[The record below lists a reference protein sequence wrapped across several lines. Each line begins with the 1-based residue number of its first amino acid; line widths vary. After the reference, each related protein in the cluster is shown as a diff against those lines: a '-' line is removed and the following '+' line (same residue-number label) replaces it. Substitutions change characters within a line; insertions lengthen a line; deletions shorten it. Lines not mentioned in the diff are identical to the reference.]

1 MINNLGIVGVGKLG
15 ICYAI
20 ILAKAGYKVY
30 IYDINRLILDNIK
43 NDTYNYNEPGLN
55 DLISEFKSN
64 IILSYDLNDI
74 YKNCDIIFTYI
85 QTPSLDNGLYNHEY
99 IDKFINET
107 LKFDN
112 NDNDNDNDNDNK
124 IIIINSTVI
133 PEYCNSI
140 KEKLK
145 LNNFSLCYNPS
156 FIAQGSIISN
166 IINPDIILI
175 GIDDNDND
183 NNYNKIID
191 IYDKILINNDK
202 NKYKKMNLLEAEITK
217 LSINCF
223 ITTKITYA
231 NMIGDYLINKN
242 CNPDIVLNAIGSDSR
257 IGNKYFKYGFGYGG
271 PCLPRDNKALYEY
284 GNQNNYN
291 FNICNI
297 NDMNNAKHLL
307 FQFENLKNSKE
318 PIEFKYI
325 TYKDISDILEQ
336 SQKLELAILLAKNKN
351 KVIIYERPFIIEILK
366 NKYNDLFEYKELCCL
381 YPNLFI

>member
-1 MINNLGIVGVGKLG
+1 MNNIGIIGVGKLG

-20 ILAKAGYKVY
+20 ILAKAGYKVF
-30 IYDINRLILDNIK
+30 IYDINKIILDNIK
-43 NDTYNYNEPGLN
+43 NNTYNYNEPGLN
-55 DLISEFKSN
+55 DLITEFKSN
-64 IILSYDLNDI
+64 LILSYNLNDI
-74 YKNCDIIFTYI
+74 YNNCDIIFTYI

-99 IDKFINET
+99 INNFIDET
-107 LKFDN
+107 LKIDN
-112 NDNDNDNDNDNK
+112 KENK
-124 IIIINSTVI
+124 IIVINSTVI

-156 FIAQGSIISN
+156 FIAQGSIINN

-175 GIDDNDND
+175 GLDDNND
-183 NNYNKIID
+183 DNYNKIVNIYNKIVID
-191 IYDKILINNDK
+191 NK
-202 NKYKKMNLLEAEITK
+202 NKYKRMNLLEAEITK

-242 CNPDIVLNAIGSDSR
+242 CNPDIVLNAIGSDTR
-257 IGNKYFKYGFGYGG
+257 IGSKYFNYGFGYGG

-284 GNQNNYN
+284 GKINNYD

-297 NDMNNAKHLL
+297 NDMNNKNHLL
-307 FQFENLKNSKE
+307 FQYEKLRNSNE

-325 TYKDISDILEQ
+325 TYKDTSDILEQ

-351 KVIIYERPFIIEILK
+351 KIIIYERPYIIEILK
-366 NKYNDLFEYKELCCL
+366 NKYNDLFEYREL
-381 YPNLFI
+381 

>member
-112 NDNDNDNDNDNK
+112 NDNDNK

>member
-1 MINNLGIVGVGKLG
+1 MINIGIVGVGKLG

-20 ILAKAGYKVY
+20 ILAKSGYKVF
-30 IYDINRLILDNIK
+30 IYDINKIILDNIK
-43 NDTYNYNEPGLN
+43 NNTYNYNEPGLN
-55 DLISEFKSN
+55 DLITEFKSN
-64 IILSYDLNDI
+64 LILLYDLNDI
-74 YKNCDIIFTYI
+74 YNNCDIIFTYI

-99 IDKFINET
+99 INNFIDET
-107 LKFDN
+107 LKIDN
-112 NDNDNDNDNDNK
+112 KEDK

-140 KEKLK
+140 KDKLK
-145 LNNFSLCYNPS
+145 SKKFSLCYNPS
-156 FIAQGSIISN
+156 FIAQGSIINN

-175 GIDDNDND
+175 GLDEENED
-183 NNYNKIID
+183 NYNKIVD
-191 IYDKILINNDK
+191 IYDKILINNNDK
-202 NKYKKMNLLEAEITK
+202 TKYKKMNLLEAEITK

-257 IGNKYFKYGFGYGG
+257 IGTKYFNYGFGYGG

-284 GNQNNYN
+284 GKLNNYD

-297 NDMNNAKHLL
+297 NDLNNNNHLL
-307 FQFENLKNSKE
+307 FQYEKLRNSNE
-318 PIEFKYI
+318 PIEFRYI
-325 TYKDISDILEQ
+325 TYKDTSDILEQ

-351 KVIIYERPFIIEILK
+351 KVIIYERPYIIEILK
-366 NKYNDLFEYKELCCL
+366 DKYNDLFEYKEL
-381 YPNLFI
+381 

>member
-1 MINNLGIVGVGKLG
+1 MINIGIVGVGKLG

-20 ILAKAGYKVY
+20 ILAKSGYKVF
-30 IYDINRLILDNIK
+30 IYDINKIILDNIK
-43 NDTYNYNEPGLN
+43 NNTYNYNEHGLN
-55 DLISEFKSN
+55 DLITEFKSN
-64 IILSYDLNDI
+64 LILLYDLNDI
-74 YKNCDIIFTYI
+74 YNNCDIIFTYI

-99 IDKFINET
+99 INNFIDET
-107 LKFDN
+107 LKIDN
-112 NDNDNDNDNDNK
+112 KENK
-124 IIIINSTVI
+124 IIVINSTVI

-145 LNNFSLCYNPS
+145 SNNFSLCYNPS
-156 FIAQGSIISN
+156 FIAQGSIINN

-175 GIDDNDND
+175 GLDEDNED
-183 NNYNKIID
+183 NYNKIVD
-191 IYDKILINNDK
+191 IYDKILINNNDK
-202 NKYKKMNLLEAEITK
+202 TKYKKMNLLEAEITK

-257 IGNKYFKYGFGYGG
+257 IGTKYFNYGFGYGG

-284 GNQNNYN
+284 GKLNNYD

-297 NDMNNAKHLL
+297 NDLNNNNHLL
-307 FQFENLKNSKE
+307 FQYEKLRNSNE
-318 PIEFKYI
+318 PIEFRYI
-325 TYKDISDILEQ
+325 TYKDTSDILEQ

-351 KVIIYERPFIIEILK
+351 KVIIYERPYIIKILK
-366 NKYNDLFEYKELCCL
+366 DKYNNLFEYKEL
-381 YPNLFI
+381 

>member
-1 MINNLGIVGVGKLG
+1 MINIGIVGVGRLG
-15 ICYAI
+15 ICYSI

-30 IYDINRLILDNIK
+30 IYDINTYILDNIK
-43 NDTYNYNEPGLN
+43 NNTYDYSEPGLN

-64 IILSYDLNDI
+64 LILAYNLNDI
-74 YKNCDIIFTYI
+74 YNNCDVIFTYI

-99 IDKFINET
+99 INNFIDET
-107 LKFDN
+107 LKFN
-112 NDNDNDNDNDNK
+112 NDKDK

-145 LNNFSLCYNPS
+145 SNNFSLCYNPS
-156 FIAQGSIISN
+156 FIAQGSIINN

-175 GIDDNDND
+175 GIDDDGNTNKNKTYCKYQQSYYYDNT
-183 NNYNKIID
+183 NYNKIVD
-191 IYDKILINNDK
+191 IYDKILINDNG
-202 NKYKKMNLLEAEITK
+202 NYKRMNLLESEITK

-242 CNPDIVLNAIGSDSR
+242 CDPDIVLNAIGSDTR
-257 IGNKYFKYGFGYGG
+257 IGNKYFNYGYGYGG

-284 GNQNNYN
+284 GKQNNYN

-297 NDMNNAKHLL
+297 NDLNNSKHLL
-307 FQFENLKNSKE
+307 FQYEHLKNSKE

-325 TYKDISDILEQ
+325 TYKDTSDILEE
-336 SQKLELAILLAKNKN
+336 SQKLELALLLANNKN
-351 KVIIYERPFIIEILK
+351 KVIIYERPNIIKILK
-366 NKYNDLFEYKELCCL
+366 NKYNDLFEYREIL
-381 YPNLFI
+381 

>member
-55 DLISEFKSN
+55 VLISEFKSN

-112 NDNDNDNDNDNK
+112 NDNDNDNK

-175 GIDDNDND
+175 GMDDNDND
-183 NNYNKIID
+183 NDNEYNKIID

-325 TYKDISDILEQ
+325 TYKDTSDILEQ

-366 NKYNDLFEYKELCCL
+366 NKYNDLFEYKEL
-381 YPNLFI
+381 

>member
-1 MINNLGIVGVGKLG
+1 MINIGIVGVGKLG

-20 ILAKAGYKVY
+20 ILAKSGYKVF
-30 IYDINRLILDNIK
+30 IYDINKIILDNIK
-43 NDTYNYNEPGLN
+43 NNIYNYNEPGLN
-55 DLISEFKSN
+55 NLISEFKSN
-64 IILSYDLNDI
+64 LILSYDLNDI
-74 YKNCDIIFTYI
+74 YNNCDIIFTYI

-99 IDKFINET
+99 INNFIDET
-107 LKFDN
+107 LKIDN
-112 NDNDNDNDNDNK
+112 KEDK

-156 FIAQGSIISN
+156 FIAQGSIINN

-175 GIDDNDND
+175 GLDEENED
-183 NNYNKIID
+183 NYNKIVD
-191 IYDKILINNDK
+191 IYDKILINNNDK
-202 NKYKKMNLLEAEITK
+202 TKYKKMNLLEAEITK

-257 IGNKYFKYGFGYGG
+257 IGTKYFNYGFGYGG

-284 GNQNNYN
+284 GKLNNYD

-297 NDMNNAKHLL
+297 NDLNNNNHLL
-307 FQFENLKNSKE
+307 FQYEKLRNSNE
-318 PIEFKYI
+318 PIEFRYI
-325 TYKDISDILEQ
+325 TYKDTSDILEQ

-351 KVIIYERPFIIEILK
+351 KVIIYERPYIIEILK
-366 NKYNDLFEYKELCCL
+366 DKYNNLFEYKEL
-381 YPNLFI
+381 

>member
-1 MINNLGIVGVGKLG
+1 MNNNIGIVGVGKLG
-15 ICYAI
+15 ICYSI

-30 IYDINRLILDNIK
+30 IYDINTVILDNIK
-43 NDTYNYNEPGLN
+43 NNTYNYNEPELN
-55 DLISEFKSN
+55 YLISEFKFN
-64 IILSYDLNDI
+64 IVLSYNLNDI

-85 QTPSLDNGLYNHEY
+85 QTPSLDNGLYNHTY
-99 IDKFINET
+99 IDNFINET
-107 LKFDN
+107 LKL
-112 NDNDNDNDNDNK
+112 NDNDNDNENDNENK

-133 PEYCNSI
+133 PEYCNTI

-145 LNNFSLCYNPS
+145 SKNFTLCYNPS
-156 FIAQGSIISN
+156 FIAQGSIINN

-175 GIDDNDND
+175 GLDDNDND
-183 NNYNKIID
+183 NDNDYNKIVD
-191 IYDKILINNDK
+191 IYDKIIITNDK
-202 NKYKKMNLLEAEITK
+202 NKYKRMNLLEAEITK

-257 IGNKYFKYGFGYGG
+257 IGNKYFKYGYGYGG

-297 NDMNNAKHLL
+297 NDLNNSKHLL
-307 FQFENLKNSKE
+307 FQYENLKNSKE

-325 TYKDISDILEQ
+325 SYKDTSDILEQ
-336 SQKLELAILLAKNKN
+336 SQKLELAILLAKNEN

-366 NKYNDLFEYKELCCL
+366 NKYNDLFEYKEL
-381 YPNLFI
+381 

>member
-112 NDNDNDNDNDNK
+112 NYNDNK

>member
-1 MINNLGIVGVGKLG
+1 MINNLGIIGVGKLG

-20 ILAKAGYKVY
+20 VLAKAGYKVY
-30 IYDINRLILDNIK
+30 IYDINISILDNIK

-74 YKNCDIIFTYI
+74 YNNCDIFFTYI

-99 IDKFINET
+99 IDNFINEIV
-107 LKFDN
+107 KFDN
-112 NDNDNDNDNDNK
+112 NKKK

-145 LNNFSLCYNPS
+145 SNNFSLCYNPS
-156 FIAQGSIISN
+156 FIAQGSIINN

-175 GIDDNDND
+175 GIDDNDNE
-183 NNYNKIID
+183 NENENENEYNKIID

-307 FQFENLKNSKE
+307 FQFENLKNSTE
-318 PIEFKYI
+318 PLEFKYI
-325 TYKDISDILEQ
+325 TYKDTSDILEQ

-366 NKYNDLFEYKELCCL
+366 NKYNDLFEYKEL
-381 YPNLFI
+381 

>member
-1 MINNLGIVGVGKLG
+1 MCNNLGIVGVGKLG

-20 ILAKAGYKVY
+20 IFAKTGYKVY
-30 IYDINRLILDNIK
+30 IHDINISILDNIK

-85 QTPSLDNGLYNHEY
+85 QTPSLENGLYNHEY
-99 IDKFINET
+99 INNFIDET
-107 LKFDN
+107 LKFNDNDNDNNN
-112 NDNDNDNDNDNK
+112 NDNDNDNNNNNDK
-124 IIIINSTVI
+124 MIIINSTVI

-145 LNNFSLCYNPS
+145 SNNFSLCYNPS
-156 FIAQGSIISN
+156 FIAQGSIINN

-175 GIDDNDND
+175 GLDENENNE
-183 NNYNKIID
+183 NNYNKIVD

-202 NKYKKMNLLEAEITK
+202 NKYKRMNLLEAEITK

-257 IGNKYFKYGFGYGG
+257 IGNKYFKYGYGYGG

-297 NDMNNAKHLL
+297 NDLNNSNHLL
-307 FQFENLKNSKE
+307 FQYENLKNSKE

-325 TYKDISDILEQ
+325 TYKDTSDILEQ
-336 SQKLELAILLAKNKN
+336 SQKLELAILLAKNEN

-366 NKYNDLFEYKELCCL
+366 NKYNDLFEYKEL
-381 YPNLFI
+381 

>member
-20 ILAKAGYKVY
+20 IFAKAGYKVY
-30 IYDINRLILDNIK
+30 IYDINTSILDNIK
-43 NDTYNYNEPGLN
+43 NNTYNYNENGLN
-55 DLISEFKSN
+55 DLISDFKSN
-64 IILSYDLNDI
+64 IIISYDLNDI
-74 YKNCDIIFTYI
+74 YNNCDIIFTYI

-99 IDKFINET
+99 IDNFINET
-107 LKFDN
+107 LKYN
-112 NDNDNDNDNDNK
+112 NNKNK

-145 LNNFSLCYNPS
+145 SNNFSLCYNPS
-156 FIAQGSIISN
+156 FIAQESIINN

-175 GIDDNDND
+175 GMDDNDNDND
-183 NNYNKIID
+183 NNYDKIID
-191 IYDKILINNDK
+191 IYDKILINNDVS
-202 NKYKKMNLLEAEITK
+202 KYKRMNLLEAEITK

-242 CNPDIVLNAIGSDSR
+242 CNPDIVLNAIGSDTR

-284 GNQNNYN
+284 GNQNNYI

-297 NDMNNAKHLL
+297 NDMNNSKHLL
-307 FQFENLKNSKE
+307 FQFENLKNSTE

-325 TYKDISDILEQ
+325 TYKDTSDILDQ

-351 KVIIYERPFIIEILK
+351 KVIIYERPFIIKILK
-366 NKYNDLFEYKELCCL
+366 DKYNDLFEYKEL
-381 YPNLFI
+381 

>member
-1 MINNLGIVGVGKLG
+1 MINIGIVGVGKLG

-20 ILAKAGYKVY
+20 ILAKSGYKVF
-30 IYDINRLILDNIK
+30 IYDINKIILDNIK
-43 NDTYNYNEPGLN
+43 NNTYNYNEHGLN
-55 DLISEFKSN
+55 DLITEFKSN
-64 IILSYDLNDI
+64 LILLYDLNDI
-74 YKNCDIIFTYI
+74 YNNCDIIFTYI

-99 IDKFINET
+99 INNFIDET
-107 LKFDN
+107 LKIDN
-112 NDNDNDNDNDNK
+112 KEDK

-156 FIAQGSIISN
+156 FIAQGSIINN

-175 GIDDNDND
+175 GLDEDNED
-183 NNYNKIID
+183 NYNKIVD
-191 IYDKILINNDK
+191 IYDKILINNNDK
-202 NKYKKMNLLEAEITK
+202 KKYKKMNLLEAEITK

-257 IGNKYFKYGFGYGG
+257 IGTKYFNYGFGYGG

-284 GNQNNYN
+284 GKLNNYD

-297 NDMNNAKHLL
+297 NDLNNNNHLL
-307 FQFENLKNSKE
+307 FQYEKLRNSNE
-318 PIEFKYI
+318 PIEFRYI
-325 TYKDISDILEQ
+325 TYKDTSDILEQ

-351 KVIIYERPFIIEILK
+351 KVIIYERPYIIEILK
-366 NKYNDLFEYKELCCL
+366 DKYNDLFEYKEL
-381 YPNLFI
+381 

>member
-1 MINNLGIVGVGKLG
+1 MNNNLGIVGVGKLG

-20 ILAKAGYKVY
+20 ILAKVGYKVY
-30 IYDINRLILDNIK
+30 IYDINKNILDNIK
-43 NDTYNYNEPGLN
+43 NNTYNYNEPGLN
-55 DLISEFKSN
+55 DLISNFKSN
-64 IILSYDLNDI
+64 IILTYNLNDI
-74 YKNCDIIFTYI
+74 LNNCNIIFTYI

-99 IDKFINET
+99 INNFINEI
-107 LKFDN
+107 LKYN
-112 NDNDNDNDNDNK
+112 NKENK

-145 LNNFSLCYNPS
+145 SNNFSLCYNPS
-156 FIAQGSIISN
+156 FIAQGSIINN

-175 GIDDNDND
+175 GLDDNDND
-183 NNYNKIID
+183 NYHKIIN
-191 IYDKILINNDK
+191 IYDKIIMNNDK

-257 IGNKYFKYGFGYGG
+257 IGNKYFNYGFGYGG

-284 GNQNNYN
+284 GKQYNYN

-297 NDMNNAKHLL
+297 NDLNNSSHLL
-307 FQFENLKNSKE
+307 FQFENLKNSNN

-325 TYKDISDILEQ
+325 TYKDTSDILEQ
-336 SQKLELAILLAKNKN
+336 SQKLELALLLANNNN
-351 KVIIYERPFIIEILK
+351 KVIIYERPYIIKILK
-366 NKYNDLFEYKELCCL
+366 DKYNDLFEYKEL
-381 YPNLFI
+381 

>member
-1 MINNLGIVGVGKLG
+1 MINIGIVGVGKLG

-20 ILAKAGYKVY
+20 ILAKSGYKVF
-30 IYDINRLILDNIK
+30 IYDINKIILDNIK
-43 NDTYNYNEPGLN
+43 NNTYNYNEHGLN
-55 DLISEFKSN
+55 DLITEFKSN
-64 IILSYDLNDI
+64 LILLYDLNDI
-74 YKNCDIIFTYI
+74 YNNCDIIFTYI

-99 IDKFINET
+99 INNFIDET
-107 LKFDN
+107 LKIDN
-112 NDNDNDNDNDNK
+112 KEDK

-140 KEKLK
+140 KDKLK
-145 LNNFSLCYNPS
+145 SKKFSLCYNPS
-156 FIAQGSIISN
+156 FIAQGSIINN

-175 GIDDNDND
+175 GLDEENED
-183 NNYNKIID
+183 NYNKIVD
-191 IYDKILINNDK
+191 IYDKILINNNDK
-202 NKYKKMNLLEAEITK
+202 TKYKKMNLLEAEITK

-257 IGNKYFKYGFGYGG
+257 IGTKYFNYGFGYGG

-284 GNQNNYN
+284 GKLNNYD

-297 NDMNNAKHLL
+297 NDLNNNNHLL
-307 FQFENLKNSKE
+307 FQYEKLRNSNE
-318 PIEFKYI
+318 PIEFRYI
-325 TYKDISDILEQ
+325 TYKDTSDILEQ

-351 KVIIYERPFIIEILK
+351 KVIIYERPYIIKILK
-366 NKYNDLFEYKELCCL
+366 DKYNNLFEYKEL
-381 YPNLFI
+381 